1 MRKRLLSLI
10 SKDSYVW
17 RGTNRDEGE
26 LPNVELFGD
35 LVKCNSFFSCV
46 TQKKK
51 KKCVGRK
58 DVDEIMTSTLKM
70 PKPKCML
77 FLGFL

>member
-1 MRKRLLSLI
+1 MRKRLVSLI

-35 LVKCNSFFSCV
+35 LVKYNSFFSCV
-46 TQKKK
+46 TQKKVCGEK
-51 KKCVGRK
+51 RC
-58 DVDEIMTSTLKM
+58 
-70 PKPKCML
+70 
-77 FLGFL
+77 